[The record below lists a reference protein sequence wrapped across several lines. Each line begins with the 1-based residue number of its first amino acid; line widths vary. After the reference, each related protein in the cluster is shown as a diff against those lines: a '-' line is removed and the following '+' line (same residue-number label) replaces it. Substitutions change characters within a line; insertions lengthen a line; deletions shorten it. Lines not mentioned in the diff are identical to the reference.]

1 MVSPGIPKEDKERL
15 GFIHAREP
23 QEALEIAFSL
33 LGRNAKVKGGSP
45 SKRWRNSP
53 GHSFNPKG
61 LSYIANSR
69 LQP

>member
-33 LGRNAKVKGGSP
+33 LGRNAKLAVLQRGGEILP
-45 SKRWRNSP
+45 A
-53 GHSFNPKG
+53 
-61 LSYIANSR
+61 IASTLR
-69 LQP
+69 G